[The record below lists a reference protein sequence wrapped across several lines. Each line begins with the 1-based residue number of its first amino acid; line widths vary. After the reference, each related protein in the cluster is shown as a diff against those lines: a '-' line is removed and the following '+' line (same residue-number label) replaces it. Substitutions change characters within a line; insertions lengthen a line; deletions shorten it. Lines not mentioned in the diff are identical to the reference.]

1 MQRYRA
7 AILFVLFGVLP
18 VASAFFI
25 ALLFLEETTPEPEPV
40 AEPVPETV
48 QAPPAAPK
56 PEKREVIVAA
66 RGLPVGALLG
76 EADLDELALEP
87 DAVRPEHLPAAE
99 ITPASLRGYAVRKAL
114 TPEEPLTRSAVVGP
128 GQPGFLAA
136 VLEPGMRAVTI
147 EVGPATKH
155 AGLVDPG
162 DRVDVI
168 LTGTG
173 TGSNT
178 AALTG
183 PGQEAGEGSF
193 LADLGIGRLTRTI
206 LEDVRVVGVNRRTG
220 GLAGPVGGGDGEQ
233 SQRTEIVTAT
243 LEVSPRQADQLVH
256 GGLEGTL
263 SLAVRSLAAAVP
275 PSASVAV
282 HMDDLLVPVAPP
294 PPDMPTHD
302 DMEELEAR
310 MEEKV
315 ASSVAESEERLHA
328 EIASS
333 EERIHEAIA
342 SSEERVLTAMT
353 PETAPPRV
361 ERVVPMVRVVRI
373 FRGSEPAEEIT
384 FGGSG
389 PAEEIELDDWPPPQ

>member
-1 MQRYRA
+1 
-7 AILFVLFGVLP
+7 
-18 VASAFFI
+18 
-25 ALLFLEETTPEPEPV
+25 
-40 AEPVPETV
+40 
-48 QAPPAAPK
+48 
-56 PEKREVIVAA
+56 
-66 RGLPVGALLG
+66 
-76 EADLDELALEP
+76 
-87 DAVRPEHLPAAE
+87 
-99 ITPASLRGYAVRKAL
+99 
-114 TPEEPLTRSAVVGP
+114 
-128 GQPGFLAA
+128 
-136 VLEPGMRAVTI
+136 MRAVTI

-168 LTGTG
+168 LTGTP
-173 TGSNT
+173 T
-178 AALTG
+178 AAPTG
-183 PGQEAGEGSF
+183 PGQEAGEGSS
-193 LADLGIGRLTRTI
+193 LGDRLTRTF
-206 LEDVRVVGVNRRTG
+206 LEDVRVIGVDRRTG
-220 GLAGPVGGGDGEQ
+220 GLAGPAGGGDGEQ

-256 GGLEGTL
+256 GGREGTL